1 MGLLKNVG
9 TGIFVSFCP
18 SLCSF
23 LQVGVVLTEGVTLL
37 EVEAEGG
44 SGDTAAEARL
54 EFRLEVASFTH
65 WVVKSSNISLGSS
78 LPSAA
83 RWSSTLDL

>member
-1 MGLLKNVG
+1 MKNVG

-37 EVEAEGG
+37 EEVEGVG
-44 SGDTAAEARL
+44 IGDTAAARL
-54 EFRLEVASFTH
+54 EFKLEAASFTH

-83 RWSSTLDL
+83 R